1 MSTLTKI
8 LVVLLTI
15 STISLCAVVVT
26 YVANADN
33 FREKEKAATAK
44 LRTESQKLKDLRQ
57 QFNQQKTRYE
67 QSEDTLNGKLASLQ
81 AETETLQADLT
92 NTEREKAALLQ
103 KVNNWSSITKDFYET
118 NDKQGQL
125 LQETLE
131 KLKQVRAEQIKQEKE
146 LKETSAVLIEKMAII
161 ENLQAQKKQLVEQKT
176 HLQNMLDRHLQPMG
190 KLAAETVTV
199 TPRRDV
205 PRMALPPAKDISL
218 KALVTAVDVKHSMA
232 SISIG
237 SADGVKE
244 GMKFHVTRGD
254 DFICDI
260 LILDTDTEE
269 AVGVLDLVQQQPKV
283 GDNAATNF

>member
-1 MSTLTKI
+1 LSTLTKI
-8 LVVLLTI
+8 LIVLLTI
-15 STISLCAVVVT
+15 STIALCAVVVT

-33 FREKEKAATAK
+33 FREKEKAAAAK
-44 LRTESQKLKDLRQ
+44 LRTQTQKTKDLQ
-57 QFNQQKTRYE
+57 QQLNQQKSRY
-67 QSEDTLNGKLASLQ
+67 QQTEDTLDGKITSLQ
-81 AETETLQADLT
+81 AETESLRADLT
-92 NTEREKAALLQ
+92 STEREKAALLQ
-103 KVNNWSSITKDFYET
+103 KVNNWTSITRDFYET
-118 NDKQGQL
+118 NDQQGQL
-125 LQETLE
+125 LQDTLE

-146 LKETSAVLIEKMAII
+146 LKETSSVLIEKMAII
-161 ENLQAQKKQLVEQKT
+161 ENLEAEKKQLIQQKT
-176 HLQNMLDRHLQPMG
+176 QLQGKLDQYLQPMG
-190 KLAAETVTV
+190 KLAAEPVTV

-205 PRMALPPAKDISL
+205 PRMALPPVRDISL

-254 DFICDI
+254 EFICDI

-269 AVGVLDLVQQQPKV
+269 AVGVLDLIQQQPKV